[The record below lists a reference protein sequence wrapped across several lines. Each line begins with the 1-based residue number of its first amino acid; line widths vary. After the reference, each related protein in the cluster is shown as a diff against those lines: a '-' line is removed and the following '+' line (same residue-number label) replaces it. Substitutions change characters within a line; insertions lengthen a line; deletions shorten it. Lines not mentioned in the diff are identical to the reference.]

1 MSDEPRY
8 GERIDPRPAPKYGE
22 YAPPG
27 WVSPVAPPEAD
38 VAQEPRSDAPAS
50 GTVPPPTSAPRQQ
63 GPAGRYDAPPPT
75 GSPVPGPAPVV
86 RRGSANGMAT
96 VLLLV
101 LGLFRV
107 ISDATA
113 VPDFASTF
121 IGSFRQ
127 YGYIQGDFGSTDT
140 LQKVGATAAAVAVV
154 LFLLV
159 AVWSLRR
166 LRAGRRSW
174 HVLLIAGVAY
184 NVVVGVVVVA
194 VMMGDPSFV
203 GVAAASGR

>member
-27 WVSPVAPPEAD
+27 WVSPVAPPEVD
-38 VAQEPRSDAPAS
+38 EAQERRADALPTGS
-50 GTVPPPTSAPRQQ
+50 VPLRTGAPRQ
-63 GPAGRYDAPPPT
+63 PDSFGRYDAPPPT
-75 GSPVPGPAPVV
+75 GSPVPGPAPVA
-86 RRGSANGMAT
+86 RRGSANGTAT

-101 LGLFRV
+101 LGFFRV
-107 ISDATA
+107 VGDATA
-113 VPDFASTF
+113 VPDFSATF
-121 IGSFRQ
+121 IDSFRRF
-127 YGYIQGDFGSTDT
+127 GYLQGDFGSTDA
-140 LQKVGATAAAVAVV
+140 LQKVGATAAVVAVV

-174 HVLLIAGVAY
+174 HVLLIAGVVY
-184 NVVVGVVVVA
+184 NIVVGIVVVA

>member
-27 WVSPVAPPEAD
+27 WVSPVKPPEAD
-38 VAQEPRSDAPAS
+38 DAQEPRAGAGPI
-50 GTVPPPTSAPRQQ
+50 GRVTPPTGAPRQP
-63 GPAGRYDAPPPT
+63 GSFGRYDAPPPT

-86 RRGSANGMAT
+86 RRGSANGRAT

-107 ISDATA
+107 IGDALA
-113 VPDFASTF
+113 VPAFADSF
-121 IGSFRQ
+121 IRSFRQ
-127 YGYIQGDFGSTDT
+127 YGYIQGDFGSTDA

-174 HVLLIAGVAY
+174 HILLIAGVAY
-184 NVVVGVVVVA
+184 NVIVGIVVVA

-203 GVAAASGR
+203 GVAAAAGR